1 LNVVKKISANEF
13 EAKFD
18 AGEDIS
24 EFVDW
29 SKMRRPGRETRC
41 VNVDFPGWV
50 VEALDRE
57 AGRLG
62 DRGRRW
68 SSCGSPSGSAE
79 PGKSSGLSLR
89 LPPAWRRARREG
101 EGLTAGIVGEAV
113 EIEGARAKR
122 PEDFEPEKRRPN
134 P

>member
-1 LNVVKKISANEF
+1 MKKFSANEF

-29 SKMRRPGRETRC
+29 SKMRRPGRETRR

-57 AGRLG
+57 AGPLGVTRQSLVKLWIAERL
-62 DRGRRW
+62 DKA
-68 SSCGSPSGSAE
+68 S
-79 PGKSSGLSLR
+79 
-89 LPPAWRRARREG
+89 
-101 EGLTAGIVGEAV
+101 
-113 EIEGARAKR
+113 
-122 PEDFEPEKRRPN
+122 
-134 P
+134 